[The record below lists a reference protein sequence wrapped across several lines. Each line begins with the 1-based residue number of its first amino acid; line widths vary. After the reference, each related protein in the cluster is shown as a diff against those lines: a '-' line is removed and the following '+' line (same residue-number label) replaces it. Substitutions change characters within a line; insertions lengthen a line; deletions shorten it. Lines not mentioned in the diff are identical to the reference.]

1 MLSCFGYV
9 CITITV
15 MITPLQTTV
24 QDAKLHLYKLIRTY
38 CSWVFLNCHQLSFLS
53 FMKNDIKNIKNIKK
67 GKRGSQIVLL
77 LLVVLSATALGT
89 LPYNYDN
96 MNNNNLQLLSLP
108 LLPPVQASVLNTSS
122 LSNNVPIGSNITVED
137 ISKLASLFNDQPFQG
152 GQVSPRVAKWV
163 NDDVFVFLQFDE
175 RSPSNATAINY
186 IGIGKRGTFCEEDRP
201 NPDFVHFHKWNAT
214 EYKHGHGSEA
224 GEEGYWLMWVAT
236 GEFDVQGRHVKPGV
250 DREFSPTPP
259 PPKCDGSI

>member
-1 MLSCFGYV
+1 M
-9 CITITV
+9 
-15 MITPLQTTV
+15 V

-38 CSWVFLNCHQLSFLS
+38 CSWVFINWHQLSFLS
-53 FMKNDIKNIKNIKK
+53 FMKNDIKNIKK
-67 GKRGSQIVLL
+67 GKRGSQIVFLL
-77 LLVVLSATALGT
+77 LAVLSATALGT

-108 LLPPVQASVLNTSS
+108 LLLPVQASVLNTSS

-137 ISKLASLFNDQPFQG
+137 ILKLASLFNDQPFQG

-186 IGIGKRGTFCEEDRP
+186 IGIGKRGTFCEEDRL

-214 EYKHGHGSEA
+214 EYRHGHGSKA

-236 GEFDVQGRHVKPGV
+236 GEFDVQGRHVKPGI

-259 PPKCDGSI
+259 PPKCDGST

>member
-1 MLSCFGYV
+1 
-9 CITITV
+9 
-15 MITPLQTTV
+15 
-24 QDAKLHLYKLIRTY
+24 
-38 CSWVFLNCHQLSFLS
+38 
-53 FMKNDIKNIKNIKK
+53 MKNDIKNIKK
-67 GKRGSQIVLL
+67 GKRGSQIVFLL
-77 LLVVLSATALGT
+77 LAVLSATALGNI
-89 LPYNYDN
+89 PYNYDN
-96 MNNNNLQLLSLP
+96 MNNNNNLQLPSLP
-108 LLPPVQASVLNTSS
+108 LLPPVQASVLNISS
-122 LSNNVPIGSNITVED
+122 LSNNGSNITVED
-137 ISKLASLFNDQPFQG
+137 ILKLASLFNDQPFQG

-214 EYKHGHGSEA
+214 EYRQGHGSKA

-259 PPKCDGSI
+259 PPKCDGST

>member
-1 MLSCFGYV
+1 
-9 CITITV
+9 
-15 MITPLQTTV
+15 
-24 QDAKLHLYKLIRTY
+24 
-38 CSWVFLNCHQLSFLS
+38 
-53 FMKNDIKNIKNIKK
+53 MKNDIKNIKK
-67 GKRGSQIVLL
+67 GKRGSQIVFLSL
-77 LLVVLSATALGT
+77 AVLSATALGT
-89 LPYNYDN
+89 LLYNYDN
-96 MNNNNLQLLSLP
+96 MNNNNNLQLPSLP
-108 LLPPVQASVLNTSS
+108 LLPPVQASVLNISS
-122 LSNNVPIGSNITVED
+122 LSNNGSNITVED
-137 ISKLASLFNDQPFQG
+137 ILKLASLFNDQPFQG

-214 EYKHGHGSEA
+214 EYRQGHGSKA

-236 GEFDVQGRHVKPGV
+236 GEFDVQGRHVKPGI

-259 PPKCDGSI
+259 PPKCDGST

>member
-1 MLSCFGYV
+1 MV
-9 CITITV
+9 TVIIITKTL
-15 MITPLQTTV
+15 LQTTV
-24 QDAKLHLYKLIRTY
+24 QDAKLHVYKLIRTY
-38 CSWVFLNCHQLSFLS
+38 CSWVFINWHHLSSLS
-53 FMKNDIKNIKNIKK
+53 FMKSDIKK
-67 GKRGSQIVLL
+67 GKGGSQIVFLL
-77 LLVVLSATALGT
+77 LAVLSATLLGN
-89 LPYNYDN
+89 LLYDYDDTN
-96 MNNNNLQLLSLP
+96 KKNNNNLQLPSLQS
-108 LLPPVQASVLNTSS
+108 LPPVQASVLNTSS
-122 LSNNVPIGSNITVED
+122 LSNNAPIGSNITTEE
-137 ISKLASLFNDQPFQG
+137 ILELASLFNDQPFQG

-214 EYKHGHGSEA
+214 EYKHGHGSKA

-236 GEFDVQGRHVKPGV
+236 GEFDVQGRHVKPGI

-259 PPKCDGSI
+259 PPKCDGST